1 MTVPESRY
9 QSWKKRVVFLLS
21 LVALL
26 WAIELMDVVTT
37 KLFDWNTDNYGIHPR
52 HWRGLAGIVLAPVLH
67 GGFDH
72 LAANTP
78 FLLILGGLLL
88 TSGLSVWWRDTLII
102 VVLNGVVLWLFGAVN
117 ADYIGASG
125 VIYGYLGLLLGRGLF
140 QRSLRDVVVAVLAF
154 ALCSGMLGGLLRWEE
169 KVSWL
174 GHASGFAAGLW
185 LAWRHAP
192 KSVSGVGV

>member
-1 MTVPESRY
+1 MTEPANRY
-9 QSWKKRVVFLLS
+9 QAWKKRVFFLLA
-21 LVALL
+21 LVGLL
-26 WAIELMDVVTT
+26 WGVEAMDLVTA
-37 KLFDWNTDNYGIHPR
+37 KLFHWNTDPYGIHPR
-52 HWRGLAGIVLAPVLH
+52 QWWGLAGIALAPFLH

-88 TSGLSVWWRDTLII
+88 TSGLEVWSRDTLAI
-102 VVLNGVVLWLFGAVN
+102 VLLNGGVLWLFGAGN

-125 VIYGYLGLLLGRGLF
+125 LIYGYLGLLLGRGLF
-140 QRSLRDVVVAVLAF
+140 QRSLRDIVVAVLAF
-154 ALCSGMLGGLLRWEE
+154 VLCSGMLGGLLRWET

-185 LAWRHAP
+185 LAWQR
-192 KSVSGVGV
+192 SRRQRIIG